1 MRTYCEK
8 GEEFVTIVI
17 EARAVRQRRI
27 ASIYSHQLPA
37 RPPPHHTT
45 NAGDTVSAT
54 SQGRGQGC
62 AQAAAR
68 SGVWQ
73 GIGTVEAPAKSST

>member
-37 RPPPHHTT
+37 GRPRHHTT

-54 SQGRGQGC
+54 SQGHGQGC
-62 AQAAAR
+62 AQVAVR

-73 GIGTVEAPAKSST
+73 CSGTVEALAKSST